1 MTART
6 LSAAVLV
13 LVLSASA
20 SAANGSVL
28 TERDSGKTFTMRRG
42 HELTLRLSGRYVW
55 REPKVRGGSIRLV
68 PVNYIVDPGYQEW
81 TITTR
86 AAGQA
91 TIGSLGR
98 DQVCDG
104 CAARRFHITVV
115 VR

>member
-1 MTART
+1 MTARP
-6 LSAAVLV
+6 LAAAVLV
-13 LVLSASA
+13 LALAASA

-28 TERDSGKTFTMRRG
+28 TERDSGKTFTVRRG

-55 REPKVRGGSIRLV
+55 SDPKVRGGSITLT
-68 PVNYIVDPGYQEW
+68 PVSSFTDPGFQEW

-86 AAGQA
+86 ATGQA
-91 TIGSLGR
+91 TIGTHGD